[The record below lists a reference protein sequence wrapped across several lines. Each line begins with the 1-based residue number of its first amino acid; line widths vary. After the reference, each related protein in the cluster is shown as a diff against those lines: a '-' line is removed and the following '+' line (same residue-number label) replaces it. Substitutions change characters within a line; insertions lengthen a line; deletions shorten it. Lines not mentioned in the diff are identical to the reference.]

1 MNILMENLD
10 GGGDVWWCASARRR
24 SAHFSAGA
32 HGPRVRGV
40 VQFRVGAAGKYR
52 RGLLLFRGYQAEL
65 RARHPCRGERSL
77 PSRGRRPRFQPED
90 KNSRK
95 KWARR
100 LVETGVAVLRFD
112 KRGVGDSDGEYRR
125 GYADF
130 ELLSGDLV
138 SAVDFVANDPRVDI
152 DRIRL
157 LGSRQA
163 GWILPMVATRSPH
176 VAFVILLSGPTVT
189 GAQHNYWDEIAD
201 DESLTIDQL
210 TAMLADFVPPAG
222 DHDPRLFLE
231 AMTMPALWMLG
242 REDRIIAS
250 PRSAE
255 ILEEI
260 VAEFQRPFT
269 VIMYENAGHGLRD
282 VESNDRIPYWD
293 DLLPWLEGVIR

>member
-1 MNILMENLD
+1 MF
-10 GGGDVWWCASARRR
+10 GGVHRR
-24 SAHFSAGA
+24 GV
-32 HGPRVRGV
+32 GPRISVPALTGLVFAASCSSGLGPLASTDEGFFFSGDTRLSYALDIPVEGSAPFPLV
-40 VQFRVGAAGKYR
+40 VVG
-52 RGLLLFRGYQAEL
+52 
-65 RARHPCRGERSL
+65 HDS
-77 PSRGRRPRFQPED
+77 SPED

-95 KWARR
+95 EWARR

-125 GYADF
+125 GYADL

-231 AMTMPALWMLG
+231 AMTMPALWMFG
-242 REDRIIAS
+242 REDRIIPS